1 MRADPLRS
9 ANIGVPLAWDP
20 DLSPAQRKY
29 FDELSKYR
37 GDLSDEQDRRSARP
51 YISLR
56 RDPLDYDDAVKIP
69 LSYRRLTTRHS
80 SPHRYSDAYS
90 TVHDHLAKEVELL
103 SEERDRLK
111 RIARIE
117 ADERA
122 SLAAES
128 HAKQKEIGK
137 YPFSVSTTYSVSLCC
152 RSRTLAFPI

>member
-1 MRADPLRS
+1 MLADPLRS
-9 ANIGVPLAWDP
+9 ANISVPLAWDP

-37 GDLSDEQDRRSARP
+37 GDLSDEQDCRSSRP
-51 YISLR
+51 YTSLR
-56 RDPLDYDDAVKIP
+56 RDPLDHDVAVQIP
-69 LSYRRLTTRHS
+69 LSYRRLPTQRS
-80 SPHRYSDAYS
+80 SPPRYSDAYS
-90 TVHDHLAKEVELL
+90 TVNDQLAKEVVLL

-111 RIARIE
+111 QIAQIE

-137 YPFSVSTTYSVSLCC
+137 SPFQCTPHIQCPYGAV
-152 RSRTLAFPI
+152 LALLPF